1 MHMHGWSETW
11 SRGHVRQELVQEG
24 HSMKPGGT
32 FRNPTL
38 SLVRRIMHIN
48 ELMYINERSRD
59 YFMLDIRR
67 S

>member
-1 MHMHGWSETW
+1 MVTLAYNVVKIIVTTKITHP
-11 SRGHVRQELVQEG
+11 RQA
-24 HSMKPGGT
+24 MPGGT

-38 SLVRRIMHIN
+38 VIRIMNIN

-59 YFMLDIRR
+59 YFMLDVRR